1 MSEGALTVRK
11 KTNAYERR
19 KTRQFFKYISPWLV
33 GFLCFGIIPLVA
45 SMYFSLTK
53 YNLLKPP
60 KFLGLQNYIT
70 IFTTRLDD
78 FFAAT
83 VNTFTFTF
91 FRVLICLLIA
101 LFLSVLLD
109 KIIRFS
115 RGLRIMF
122 YLPSVLP
129 FISGALL
136 WQYMF
141 AKDFGLLDGAFQMFG
156 LPAIDWLGKGW
167 AMRSIIIMS
176 VWAGI
181 GPTITLLIAGL
192 QSVSPDL
199 YESMDIDGAGFF
211 KKFIFV
217 TLPMISPTLFYIVI
231 TGIIGC
237 LQVFSEIFVLTQGG
251 PGNATTT
258 YTFQIYSMA
267 FTSKFFGMASAYA
280 WIVFV
285 IVLFFTMIFFKYG
298 NTLVYYEG
306 GDK

>member
-1 MSEGALTVRK
+1 MSEISTNVRK
-11 KTNAYERR
+11 KSNAGEKRR
-19 KTRQFFKYISPWLV
+19 TRQFFAYVSPWII
-33 GFLCFGIIPLVA
+33 GFSCFGILPLVA
-45 SMYFSLTK
+45 SLYFSFTK

-60 KFLGLQNYIT
+60 KFIGLDNFVT
-70 IFTTRLDD
+70 IFTKRFDD
-78 FFAAT
+78 FMAAT

-91 FRVLICLLIA
+91 FRVLICLLFS
-101 LFLSVLLD
+101 LFLAVLLD
-109 KIIRFS
+109 KMVRFS
-115 RGLRIMF
+115 RTFRIMF

-141 AKDFGLLDGAFQMFG
+141 AKDFGLLDGAFKFLG
-156 LPAIDWLGKGW
+156 LPTVDWLGNEW
-167 AMRSIIIMS
+167 AMRSILIMS
-176 VWAGI
+176 VWSGL
-181 GPTITLLIAGL
+181 GPTITLIIAGL
-192 QSVSPDL
+192 QGVSPDL
-199 YESMDIDGAGFF
+199 YESMEIDGAGFF
-211 KKFIFV
+211 KKFLYI
-217 TLPMISPTLFYIVI
+217 TIPMISPTLFYIVI

-258 YTFQIYSMA
+258 YTFQIYNIA